1 MESYHFTTPINYK
14 SQSEKERE
22 SKKKTSLPFSTHFS
36 QYEMG
41 ACVSK
46 PPVANNA
53 RLAELKAELA
63 PKEAEL
69 AKLRVAKIAK
79 QVAEAA
85 RLTKKNADNK
95 AKLDAFAVYWFKEH
109 NEIVT
114 LLDQL
119 DAEMCELQ
127 ARIAECKPENFE
139 LAIEQLIKQREI
151 LAKKIDAEN
160 KKASSLAEMLYI

>member
-1 MESYHFTTPINYK
+1 
-14 SQSEKERE
+14 
-22 SKKKTSLPFSTHFS
+22 
-36 QYEMG
+36 MG

-63 PKEAEL
+63 TKEAEL
-69 AKLRVAKIAK
+69 AKLRVAKIAKQVAEAARLTKENAELTAELDKNKAEKNAK